1 MANPMRDGL
10 SLRQALRVY
19 LVMGLGD
26 GEAPALEIAKLAIE
40 GGVTMIQLREKK
52 APLHRVLSEGRA
64 LRELCR
70 ERGVP
75 FLVNDR
81 VDVAMLLEADGVHVG
96 QDDIPYAD
104 ARRLLGDV
112 AIIGVSAGTPE
123 EAAKAIDD
131 GADYLGV
138 GAVYATGTKADA
150 GAPIGTELIRGI
162 RSKSAI
168 PIVGIG
174 GITADNAMNVI
185 DAGADGIAVV
195 SAITRAA
202 DPRAAASALRRI
214 ADDGR

>member
-1 MANPMRDGL
+1 M
-10 SLRQALRVY
+10 Y
-19 LVMGLGD
+19 LVMGLDD
-26 GEAPALEIAKLAIE
+26 GGAPACEIARQAIE

-81 VDVAMLLEADGVHVG
+81 VDVAMLLNADGVHVG

-104 ARRLLGDV
+104 ARILLGDA

-123 EAAKAIDD
+123 EAAKAIAD

-150 GAPIGTELIRGI
+150 GAPIGTELIRSI
-162 RSKSAI
+162 RSQSSI
-168 PIVGIG
+168 PVVGIG
-174 GITADNAMNVI
+174 GIGAGNAWNVV
-185 DAGADGIAVV
+185 DAGADGVAVV

-202 DPRAAASALRRI
+202 DPRDAAYALRRI
-214 ADDGR
+214 MDDKS